1 MGAHMKTTI
10 ELPDALLE
18 QARRFA
24 SDHDMTMKALIEQ
37 ALREAMAKEKERKP
51 FRLRDGSFDG
61 GKGMSPDLKSW
72 EQIRDI
78 IYDPGTGRG

>member
-1 MGAHMKTTI
+1 MKTTI

-24 SDHDMTMKALIEQ
+24 RDHGMTMKALIEQ
-37 ALREAMAKEKERKP
+37 ALREVMAKEKEQKKP

-61 GKGMSPDLKSW
+61 GKGMSLDLKSW

-78 IYDPGTGRG
+78 IYDPGAGRG